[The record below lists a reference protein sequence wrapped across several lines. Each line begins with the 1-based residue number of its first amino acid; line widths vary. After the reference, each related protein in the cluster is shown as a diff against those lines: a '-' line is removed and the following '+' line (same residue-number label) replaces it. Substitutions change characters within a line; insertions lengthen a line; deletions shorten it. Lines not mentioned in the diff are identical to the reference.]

1 MAALGRCGLRPV
13 LMNPI
18 RNLIRQGFDLGEA
31 ALGTVFPPEWNPLL
45 NLGALG
51 FFFYWIIT
59 VSGIYLFVFFETS
72 VHDAYMS
79 VEYMTR
85 DQWYA
90 AGVMRSL
97 HRYASDGLVV
107 VVAAHLLREFAL
119 DRYRGV
125 RWFSWVTGVP
135 VLVLIFVAGIT
146 GYWMVWDT
154 LAQYVALVTTEW
166 LDRLPIFGEPIAK
179 NFFSPDTLESR
190 FFTLMVFMHIAVPLI
205 ALIILWVHLQR
216 ITKPRINPP
225 RGLAAGVF
233 LSLLALSL
241 VHPATS
247 QGPADLGKIPA
258 TVGLDWFYLP
268 LFPLLDHWPGPVTWG
283 ASGAL
288 LLILV
293 VMPWLPPMRKP
304 PAAQVDLANCN
315 GCMRCFNDCP
325 YNAITMGARTDR
337 RPFEA
342 QAVINPA
349 LCVGCGICAG
359 SCPTSMPFR
368 TATELVPGI
377 DLPDHSMTG
386 LRASVHAVAAR
397 LEGNHRILVFGC
409 EHGTPLAG
417 LEDGTAAAIS
427 LRCIGQL
434 PPAFIDYV
442 LSKRLADGV
451 ILAGCSENGCHARL
465 GVKWT
470 QQRLARVRDPHL
482 RARVPA
488 ERLKVLWAGRR
499 GRPALDR
506 LLKNFARQLEVLPT
520 PASERLQARAT
531 KVEEFIHE

>member
-1 MAALGRCGLRPV
+1 MGALRAVIRRAFDLAENALGR
-13 LMNPI
+13 I
-18 RNLIRQGFDLGEA
+18 
-31 ALGTVFPPEWNPLL
+31 FPTEWNPLL

-59 VSGIYLFVFFETS
+59 VSGIYLFIFFETT
-72 VHDAYMS
+72 VHDAFAS

-107 VVAAHLLREFAL
+107 VVMAHLAREFGL

-154 LAQYVALVTTEW
+154 LAQYVAVVSTEW
-166 LDRLPIFGEPIAK
+166 FDRLPIFGEPIAK

-205 ALIILWVHLQR
+205 ALIIMWVHLQR
-216 ITKPRINPP
+216 VTKPRINPP
-225 RGLAAGVF
+225 RGLALGVI
-233 LSLLALSL
+233 LALLVLSL

-247 QGPADLGKIPA
+247 QGPADLAKVPPS
-258 TVGLDWFYLP
+258 VGLDWFYLP

-288 LLILV
+288 LVILV
-293 VMPWLPPMRKP
+293 AMPWLPPLRKP
-304 PAAQVDLANCN
+304 AAAVVDLANCN
-315 GCMRCFNDCP
+315 GCVRCFNDCP
-325 YNAITMGARTDR
+325 YNAIMMGSRTDGR
-337 RPFEA
+337 AFER
-342 QAVINPA
+342 QAIVNPA

-368 TATELVPGI
+368 TASELVPGI
-377 DLPDHSMTG
+377 DLPDHSISK
-386 LRASVHAVAAR
+386 LRDAVHSASER
-397 LEGNHRILVFGC
+397 LEGNARIIVFGC
-409 EHGTPLAG
+409 EHGAPLAR
-417 LEDGTAAAIS
+417 LDGPGVATVS
-427 LRCIGQL
+427 LRCVGQL
-434 PPAFIDYV
+434 PPSFIDYA
-442 LSKRLADGV
+442 LNRGHADGIV
-451 ILAGCSENGCHARL
+451 LAGCSENSCHARF
-465 GVKWT
+465 GGNWT
-470 QQRLARVRDPHL
+470 KLRLTRERDPHL

-488 ERLKVLWAGRR
+488 ERLKAIWPGRLGGRELAETVRAFASQLATLPASDAPSRGRR
-499 GRPALDR
+499 RGVPD
-506 LLKNFARQLEVLPT
+506 ARV
-520 PASERLQARAT
+520 
-531 KVEEFIHE
+531 KEFIRD